1 MTTPFYRKNPMQD
14 ELQRTLGGPRPGVST
29 TMPVDPRTPAAA
41 AAHRTAGVAAGQDMS
56 WMDRPGATTVAGYR
70 PPVTPPPV
78 SNTPAPNLPPPVGDW
93 DTPEGRNRFKAI
105 GKGLF
110 GGTPEAY
117 AAVGDYGPITPPPAQ
132 RAAVGPTAAPPVQPS
147 VFRGFT
153 PKHAM
158 EGFDFAR
165 EQNTGKS
172 AKDAFAY
179 LANQAPPPPLH
190 DKAALGAWFTQY
202 IKPGMDALGH
212 NVTDVQ
218 GDKFR
223 FKNWQGDYWVDYGRG
238 AGAQGGALAW
248 QADDANAPTQA
259 AQGQGQGRA
268 PVLPGQSDLW
278 AEIMASLQAQQ
289 EVDPQALL
297 LEQLR

>member
-1 MTTPFYRKNPMQD
+1 MTTPFYRKNPTQD
-14 ELQRTLGGPRPGVST
+14 ELQRTLGGPRPGVSD
-29 TMPVDPRTPAAA
+29 TMPVNS
-41 AAHRTAGVAAGQDMS
+41 GL
-56 WMDRPGATTVAGYR
+56 
-70 PPVTPPPV
+70 PVRQGIGMQ
-78 SNTPAPNLPPPVGDW
+78 APNPP
-93 DTPEGRNRFKAI
+93 
-105 GKGLF
+105 
-110 GGTPEAY
+110 
-117 AAVGDYGPITPPPAQ
+117 
-132 RAAVGPTAAPPVQPS
+132 PPVQPS
-147 VFRGFT
+147 VSRGFT
-153 PKHAM
+153 PKYAM

-172 AKDAFAY
+172 AKDAFAS
-179 LANQAPPPPLH
+179 LSNQAPPPPLQ
-190 DKAALGAWFTQY
+190 DKAALGAWFNQY

-212 NVTDVQ
+212 KVSDVQ

-259 AQGQGQGRA
+259 AQGQGQRTQGS
-268 PVLPGQSDLW
+268 VLPGQSDLW

-289 EVDPQALL
+289 DPQALL

>member
-29 TMPVDPRTPAAA
+29 TMPVNS
-41 AAHRTAGVAAGQDMS
+41 GL
-56 WMDRPGATTVAGYR
+56 
-70 PPVTPPPV
+70 PVRQGIGMQAPNPPPSLGV
-78 SNTPAPNLPPPVGDW
+78 SNTMPVGGW
-93 DTPEGRNRFKAI
+93 DTTEGRNRFKAI

-132 RAAVGPTAAPPVQPS
+132 GAAIGPTAAPPVQPS

-172 AKDAFAY
+172 AKDAFAF
-179 LANQAPPPPLH
+179 LSNQAPPPPLH
-190 DKAALGAWFTQY
+190 DKAALGAWFNQH

-212 NVTDVQ
+212 KVSDVQ

-259 AQGQGQGRA
+259 AQGQGQRTQGS
-268 PVLPGQSDLW
+268 VLPGQSDLW

-289 EVDPQALL
+289 DPQALL